1 MAVLAATVATR
12 KNGALGNNA
21 NPVNTGETGQFEDT
35 THSDTFAAT
44 DDINYRFVI
53 EGVSGAITWSHVG
66 CMIENTDPDSAIK
79 TFNGLA
85 RASAATVKGL
95 SLASVKTWNG
105 LA

>member
-1 MAVLAATVATR
+1 MAVSSEVRTR
-12 KNGALGNNA
+12 ENGASGGNVNSINA
-21 NPVNTGETGQFEDT
+21 GTTGQFEDT
-35 THSDTFAAT
+35 TGSDTLTAT
-44 DDINYRFVI
+44 DDINYQFLTN
-53 EGVSGAITWSHVG
+53 GTSGAITWSHVG
-66 CMIENTDPDSAIK
+66 CMIENIDPDSAIK